1 MLLFNQTFQTGTKR
15 PTTVPQPSSNNVTI
29 WLKKL
34 KVFLLI
40 HTILMLSNSMNI
52 IISHLTHFSMQFA
65 YSVPQIL
72 VTSIETRVSGL
83 LLCDNF
89 Y

>member
-1 MLLFNQTFQTGTKR
+1 
-15 PTTVPQPSSNNVTI
+15 
-29 WLKKL
+29 
-34 KVFLLI
+34 
-40 HTILMLSNSMNI
+40 MLSKSMNRT
-52 IISHLTHFSMQFA
+52 ISHLTHFGMQFA

-72 VTSIETRVSGL
+72 VASTETRVSRL